1 MMDSP
6 FSALVEWVTSPQVVG
21 SFVLGGVGLA
31 VTTIF
36 LGFSYWACGLDSE
49 FVSYVL
55 GAFAMV
61 ALLVTVIGLCCFNSW
76 FAGVQ

>member
-1 MMDSP
+1 MDSP

-21 SFVLGGVGLA
+21 SFVLGAVGLA
-31 VTTIF
+31 LSTIF
-36 LGFSYWACGLDSE
+36 LGFSCWAAERDFE
-49 FVSYVL
+49 FVSCLL

-61 ALLVTVIGLCCFNSW
+61 ALLVTVICLCCFNSW

>member
-21 SFVLGGVGLA
+21 SFVIAAVGLA
-31 VTTIF
+31 LSTII
-36 LGFSYWACGLDSE
+36 LGFSFWADKRNSDV
-49 FVSYVL
+49 VSCVLCIFGVL
-55 GAFAMV
+55 GIG
-61 ALLVTVIGLCCFNSW
+61 VTVVCLCCFNSW